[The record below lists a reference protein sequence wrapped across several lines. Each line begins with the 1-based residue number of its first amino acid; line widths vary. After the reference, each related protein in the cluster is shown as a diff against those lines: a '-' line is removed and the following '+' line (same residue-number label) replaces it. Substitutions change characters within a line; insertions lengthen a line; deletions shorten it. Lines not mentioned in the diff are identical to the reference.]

1 MPVASSLL
9 THYTS
14 ISDTMLFEI
23 TYDAK
28 TVPIQ
33 GTNSSAFLKIQNG
46 VNNLAYQIGYSESN
60 PNGPFTI
67 TKNDLSRTAVQISSD
82 VWLQLNDY
90 TNFETFSNSFGT
102 LAFTPTFQ
110 NNPSN
115 YLIKYDRIRIYF
127 ISGYRFTNIA
137 GLICEVAFTR
147 RDGTVTTIPASQSFI
162 GSNNPF
168 ELLDRPFI
176 LEQRTYDKYVE
187 FYIPSLQE
195 MTVTPENVPDS
206 FIFTDPKYTELAK
219 NANIDSAYLAPR
231 ILVSLYQI
239 SKVTRSFGN
248 QIYLYGSPLLLDN
261 NSNILK
267 FDIPKV
273 DSEVFLAAS
282 ISESDNGDY
291 FEYSGTYNGDYLSE
305 YIDLQNRKGKLM
317 QVIHELDVVE
327 HLNSQAGYQGEFIS
341 ASYSHVE
348 DKYFDRPFKF
358 RPIITDGLSVAASI
372 DYRLRVIDRLN
383 NTSIIRYASTTIRN
397 PAKYGPKLTKLSIN
411 ADGAPRIINRIADS
425 TVTEGTN
432 INSLRES
439 ILTPALYNANFI
451 ETNTSSRVSTIPF
464 VPINIQN
471 ISVSLNSL
479 ILGAL
484 PNGGN
489 LSDTLTNSLR
499 TISMG
504 QIDPNSFTN
513 NTVIYKQGTGILNL
527 NSVNN
532 YVKFNIYETENSTSP
547 SLVTSIIDDG
557 TLRINLMFIDNSGNP
572 VRVSSLNSSGNTS
585 NTKPGEVY
593 FNISKSTVSK
603 LNEFTNRNFYIVI
616 NSNDSVSN
624 SSEIMIYSGVYAI
637 ELSIVQLK
645 ALEQAIKSS
654 ILDEKITNINLLR
667 TDLAKISTDLL
678 SILERTSLS
687 ADPNIQA
694 NQIKDLTAYQQR
706 MSEILLS
713 SALAAEINVDQST
726 LIQKF
731 QDAFV
736 KATTPVKK

>member
-1 MPVASSLL
+1 MPVATNLL
-9 THYTS
+9 KHYTS
-14 ISDTMLFEI
+14 ISDTMLLEI

-33 GTNSSAFLKIQNG
+33 GTDSSAFLRIQNG
-46 VNNLAYQIGYSESN
+46 VDGLSYQIGYSETN
-60 PNGPFTI
+60 PVGPFSI
-67 TKNDLSRTAVQISSD
+67 IKNDLSRTAVQISSD

-90 TNFETFSNSFGT
+90 TPFEGFTNSFGT
-102 LAFTPTFQ
+102 LSFTPTFQ
-110 NNPSN
+110 SNPSN

-147 RDGTVTTIPASQSFI
+147 RDGTLTTIPASQAFI

-195 MTVTPENVPDS
+195 ITVTPENVPDS

-219 NANIDSAYLAPR
+219 NANIDSTYLAPR
-231 ILVSLYQI
+231 ILVSMYQI

-248 QIYLYGSPLLLDN
+248 QIYLYASPLLLDN
-261 NSNILK
+261 NQSILK
-267 FDIPKV
+267 FDIPKA
-273 DSEVFLAAS
+273 DSEVFLAAN
-282 ISESDNGDY
+282 IVESDAGDY
-291 FEYSGTYNGDYLSE
+291 FEYSGTYNGEYLAE

-317 QVIHELDVVE
+317 QVIHELDVIE
-327 HLNSQAGYQGEFIS
+327 HLNTQAGYQGELKT
-341 ASYSHVE
+341 ASYSHIE
-348 DKYFDRPFKF
+348 DKFFDRPFRF
-358 RPIITDGLSVAASI
+358 RPIITDGLAVGASI

-383 NTSIIRYASTTIRN
+383 NTSIIRYGSVTIRN
-397 PAKYGPKLTKLSIN
+397 PAKYGAKLNKLNIN
-411 ADGAPRIINRIADS
+411 ADGAPRIINRIADPS
-425 TVTEGTN
+425 LPLPTDVN
-432 INSLRES
+432 ALRES

-451 ETNTSSRVSTIPF
+451 ETNTSSRVSSIPF

-489 LSDTLTNSLR
+489 LSDTITNPLR
-499 TISMG
+499 TIALG
-504 QIDPNSFTN
+504 QVDPNSFTD

-527 NSVNN
+527 NLVNN
-532 YVKFNIYETENSTSP
+532 YVKFNIYETENSTNP
-547 SLVTSIIDDG
+547 SLLTSIIDDG
-557 TLRINLMFIDNSGNP
+557 TLRINLMFLDNTGNP
-572 VRVSSLNSSGNTS
+572 IRVSSLNSSGNTA
-585 NTKPGEVY
+585 NVKPGEIY
-593 FNISKSTVSK
+593 FNIPKTVVTK
-603 LNEFTNRNFYIVI
+603 LNDFTNRNYYIVI

-624 SSEIMIYSGVYAI
+624 SSEIMIYSGVYSI
-637 ELSIVQLK
+637 ELSPVQIK
-645 ALEQAIKSS
+645 ALEQSIKSS
-654 ILDEKITNINLLR
+654 ILDEKITNINTLR
-667 TDLAKISTDLL
+667 VDLARISTDLL
-678 SILERTSLS
+678 SILERTNLS

-731 QDAFV
+731 QDAFT
-736 KATTPVKK
+736 KATTPAK